1 MAQRYLPLRPP
12 PETWGTPPSPIPLWA
27 QRGETAVSPLWKP
40 LLGMGERQRKEKQR
54 VSSLQPDKC
63 LSPRC
68 GDALRPSANF
78 QRSRQEAFILAAVR
92 TGRSFVWV
100 SWPVSGQLIPDT
112 FSFPPCTAHF
122 LFGVSKRKWGVHSA
136 RQSRASLRRT
146 GAVFSKENIPLA
158 SSAETAQFHVPW
170 QGELLTAKPYITKPS
185 LWNPQIH
192 GMIT

>member
-1 MAQRYLPLRPP
+1 MGDAAVPH
-12 PETWGTPPSPIPLWA
+12 TPSGHKGAGCGP
-27 QRGETAVSPLWKP
+27 PLWKP

-112 FSFPPCTAHF
+112 FSFPPCTAHS
-122 LFGVSKRKWGVHSA
+122 LFRKRKRKWGDISHGKAVLFLCRIAAYTENFTGRGDTPCRCTSSTSA
-136 RQSRASLRRT
+136 RCRRGRARCGRSVWCSSPAAFWARYRRRRH
-146 GAVFSKENIPLA
+146 FP
-158 SSAETAQFHVPW
+158 QWPW
-170 QGELLTAKPYITKPS
+170 LHAPA
-185 LWNPQIH
+185 
-192 GMIT
+192 

>member
-12 PETWGTPPSPIPLWA
+12 PETWGDAAVPHTPSGHKGA
-27 QRGETAVSPLWKP
+27 GRGPPLWKP
-40 LLGMGERQRKEKQR
+40 LPGIGPGSAQRSGTHEA
-54 VSSLQPDKC
+54 SAESLSGLQPDKHHVH
-63 LSPRC
+63 RC

-78 QRSRQEAFILAAVR
+78 QRSRQKAFILAAVR

-100 SWPVSGQLIPDT
+100 SWPVSSQLIPDT

-158 SSAETAQFHVPW
+158 SSAETAQFRVPW
-170 QGELLTAKPYITKPS
+170 
-185 LWNPQIH
+185 
-192 GMIT
+192 

>member
-122 LFGVSKRKWGVHSA
+122 LFGVSKRKWGVHSG
-136 RQSRASLRRT
+136 RQSLHPCGGSPH
-146 GAVFSKENIPLA
+146 PLW
-158 SSAETAQFHVPW
+158 STVPAEAEKMGIRSCMVSPCFPVP
-170 QGELLTAKPYITKPS
+170 QSGTRVYDLVK
-185 LWNPQIH
+185 
-192 GMIT
+192 